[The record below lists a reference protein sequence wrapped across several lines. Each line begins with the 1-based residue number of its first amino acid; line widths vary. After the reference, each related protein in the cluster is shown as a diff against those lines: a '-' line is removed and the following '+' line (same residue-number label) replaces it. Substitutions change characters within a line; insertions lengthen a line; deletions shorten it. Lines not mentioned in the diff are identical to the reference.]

1 MSVWQVK
8 LPRFEGPLDL
18 LLFLV
23 ARQEYDIMDLPMAEI
38 TESYLAVIDAIGVE
52 NLEDAGDFLVMAAT
66 LLSIKAKLLLPRPKV
81 DSEEEIEDPRREL
94 AERLL
99 LYQRVKEE
107 SAVFGEREA
116 VMLDRWEMAREAV
129 PAAAQPSV
137 DEILLPMSV
146 YELTRCFEEILRRK
160 DDRLV
165 HQVKLHRVSLE
176 ARIRWVMDVLQ
187 QTERFGFLRQLQSEM
202 ERMIWVVSLLA
213 ILEMTK
219 RQMIRVEQNELFS
232 EVYVSRAGVPE
243 PELEAA

>member
-23 ARQEYDIMDLPMAEI
+23 ARQEYDILDLPMAEI
-38 TESYLAVIDAIGVE
+38 TESYLAVIDSIGVE
-52 NLEDAGDFLVMAAT
+52 NLEDAGEFVLMAAT
-66 LLSIKAKLLLPRPKV
+66 LLSIKVKMMLPRPKV

-99 LYQRVKEE
+99 LYQKVKEE
-107 SAVFGEREA
+107 SEVFGEREA
-116 VMLDRWEMAREAV
+116 KMLDRWEMV
-129 PAAAQPSV
+129 HQPAPAGAQPSPEELLFPMNV
-137 DEILLPMSV
+137 YDLARCIEDILH
-146 YELTRCFEEILRRK
+146 RK

-165 HQVKLHRVSLE
+165 HQVKLHRISLE
-176 ARIRWVMDVLQ
+176 ARMRWILEILSEE
-187 QTERFGFLRQLQSEM
+187 ERFGFLRRLQHEM
-202 ERMIWVVSLLA
+202 DRMLWVVSLLA

-219 RQMIRVEQNELFS
+219 RQLIHIEQNELFS
-232 EVYVSRAGVPE
+232 EVYVSRMRV